1 MYRRSK
7 FNEVLL
13 EIRKEMSA
21 EADFDVDLF
30 AEMVRSGSTSV
41 SAKDRKQMLTVDP
54 VEKAG
59 DVIARAE
66 NAPDLVPETGSAL

>member
-41 SAKDRKQMLTVDP
+41 SAKDRKKMLTVDP
-54 VEKAG
+54 VEKPS
-59 DVIARAE
+59 DIVARAE
-66 NAPDLVPETGSAL
+66 TSPDLVPES

>member
-30 AEMVRSGSTSV
+30 AEMARSGSTSV
-41 SAKDRKQMLTVDP
+41 SAKDRKAMRTAEPADRT
-54 VEKAG
+54 EG
-59 DVIARAE
+59 EIARIE
-66 NAPDLVPETGSAL
+66 SPTDLVPEA

>member
-30 AEMVRSGSTSV
+30 AEMARSGSTSV
-41 SAKDRKQMLTVDP
+41 SANDRKSIRTAEPTERPDS
-54 VEKAG
+54 E
-59 DVIARAE
+59 IAHIE
-66 NAPDLVPETGSAL
+66 SSTNLVPES

>member
-7 FNEVLL
+7 FNELLL

-30 AEMVRSGSTSV
+30 AEMARSGSTSV
-41 SAKDRKQMLTVDP
+41 SANDRKNMLIANDLDRS
-54 VEKAG
+54 G
-59 DVIARAE
+59 DVVAMTE
-66 NAPDLVPETGSAL
+66 PPHDLVSES

>member
-7 FNEVLL
+7 FNELLL

-30 AEMVRSGSTSV
+30 AEMARSGSTYV
-41 SAKDRKQMLTVDP
+41 SAKDRKAMRS
-54 VEKAG
+54 VEPA
-59 DVIARAE
+59 DRTDDEIARIE
-66 NAPDLVPETGSAL
+66 SPTDLVPES